1 MRLRRDEAAPTRYF
15 ALWLAHL
22 RSAPRFS
29 RFSDSLVIFC
39 SHEEFVAVERE
50 KTVKHKSVEF
60 AKRIVRLYK
69 HMSEGKKEFILSK
82 QLLRSGTS
90 IGANITEAE
99 CGASRKDFLSK
110 MNIAYKECAETS
122 YWLELLH
129 SSGYLTNKEYDSIKT
144 DCNELLKMLAAITK
158 TTKASL
164 QEANHQ

>member
-1 MRLRRDEAAPTRYF
+1 MRL
-15 ALWLAHL
+15 
-22 RSAPRFS
+22 APRFS
-29 RFSDSLVIFC
+29 IVGGIFTVA
-39 SHEEFVAVERE
+39 EEFAAVERE
-50 KTVKHKSVEF
+50 KTAKHKSVEF

-69 HMSEGKKEFILSK
+69 HMSEGKKEFVLSK

-110 MNIAYKECAETS
+110 MSIAYKECAETS

-129 SSGYLTNKEYDSIKT
+129 SSEYLTKKEYGSIKA
-144 DCNELLKMLAAITK
+144 DCDELLKMLAAITK

-164 QEANHQ
+164 HEANRQ